1 MNYAIQLNLLEK
13 EYGINEEQIN
23 AITKKQN
30 SVKPFN
36 LIIY

>member
-23 AITKKQN
+23 AITKTK
-30 SVKPFN
+30 FC
-36 LIIY
+36 